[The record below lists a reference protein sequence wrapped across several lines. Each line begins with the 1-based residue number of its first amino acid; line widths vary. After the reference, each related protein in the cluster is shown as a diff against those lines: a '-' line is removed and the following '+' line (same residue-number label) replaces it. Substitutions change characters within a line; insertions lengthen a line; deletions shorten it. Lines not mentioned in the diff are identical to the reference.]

1 MFYVEHRKMEEQT
14 MIDAL
19 ITTGIATA
27 ASAVT
32 SGVTFL
38 FARKKY
44 VSEVNSNDIK
54 NMQESLNFYIR
65 IVEDNTKR
73 INDYQDEIKELR
85 NENREQ
91 RKQMDEQRN
100 RMDEQRKQMSEI
112 VSENAALR
120 LQIQELT
127 LKIK

>member
-1 MFYVEHRKMEEQT
+1 

-44 VSEVNSNDIK
+44 VSEVNTNDIK
-54 NMQESLNFYIR
+54 NMQESLRFYIEM
-65 IVEDNTKR
+65 VEDNKKR
-73 INDYQDEIKELR
+73 IDDYQDEIKELR

-91 RKQMDEQRN
+91 RKQMDEQR
-100 RMDEQRKQMSEI
+100 KQMSEI
-112 VSENAALR
+112 VSENAALK
-120 LQIQELT
+120 LQVQELT

>member
-1 MFYVEHRKMEEQT
+1 MEEQT

-44 VSEVNSNDIK
+44 ISDVNSNDIK
-54 NMQESLNFYIR
+54 NMQESLRFYIEM
-65 IVEDNTKR
+65 VEDNKKR
-73 INDYQDEIKELR
+73 IDDYQEEIKELR
-85 NENREQ
+85 SENREQ
-91 RKQMDEQRN
+91 RR
-100 RMDEQRKQMSEI
+100 QMSEI
-112 VSENAALR
+112 VSENAALK
-120 LQIQELT
+120 LQVQELT

>member
-1 MFYVEHRKMEEQT
+1 

-54 NMQESLNFYIR
+54 NMQESLRFYIEM
-65 IVEDNTKR
+65 VEDNKKR
-73 INDYQDEIKELR
+73 IDDYQEEIKELR
-85 NENREQ
+85 SENREQ
-91 RKQMDEQRN
+91 RR
-100 RMDEQRKQMSEI
+100 QMSEI
-112 VSENAALR
+112 ASENAALK
-120 LQIQELT
+120 LQVQELT

>member
-1 MFYVEHRKMEEQT
+1 MFYVEHRKMMEEQT

-44 VSEVNSNDIK
+44 VSEVNSNNIK
-54 NMQESLNFYIR
+54 NMQESLNFYIK

-91 RKQMDEQRN
+91 RKQM
-100 RMDEQRKQMSEI
+100 SEI
-112 VSENAALR
+112 VSENATLR
-120 LQIQELT
+120 LQVQELK